1 MANEMTQRQIY
12 DLKRSLE
19 ELKKSRG
26 KHTELISL
34 YVPPSKQIFDVIS
47 YLRNEYSQ
55 SQNIKSK
62 TTMKNVLSAIESI
75 MSRLKTFKQPPP
87 NGLAMF
93 VGHKSIG
100 ADKTDMVAYIIE
112 PPMPVTTFLYRCD
125 SEFYTQPLEDM
136 LTEKE
141 IYGLFLI
148 DRRECTIGM
157 LRGSR
162 IEMLR
167 YMTSQVP
174 GKHGRG
180 GQSQRRF
187 ERLTEIAAHEWFVKC
202 GERASEIFLAEPN
215 IKGILVGGSGPTKQY
230 FVNESYLHYEI
241 QNKIIDTFDTG
252 YTDEFGLRELV
263 AAASDKMTD
272 LKVAQEKNVMK
283 RFLSEV
289 MKSDKSMAVYGE
301 HQVRK
306 ALEMGV
312 VDTLLLSEDLR
323 KYRVTMKCQSCG
335 YMQEKTMTEEELDD
349 FHSPSCPTCSTSI
362 SMDITQ
368 KVDLVDEL
376 SDLADKTSATVK
388 LISRNSEEGES
399 LYVAFGGIA
408 GILRY
413 PVEL

>member
-1 MANEMTQRQIY
+1 MEEEMTQRQIY
-12 DLKRSLE
+12 DLKRQLE
-19 ELKKSRG
+19 ELKKCRG

-34 YVPPSKQIFDVIS
+34 YVPPSKQIFDVVA

-93 VGHKSIG
+93 VGHKSVG
-100 ADKTDMVAYIIE
+100 ADKTEMVAYVIE
-112 PPMPVTTFLYRCD
+112 PPMPVITFLYRCD

-148 DRRECTIGM
+148 DRRECTVGM

-187 ERLTEIAAHEWFVKC
+187 ERNTEIAAHEWFVKC
-202 GERASEIFLAEPN
+202 GERASEIFLAEPKM
-215 IKGILVGGSGPTKQY
+215 KGILVGGSGPTKQY
-230 FVNESYLHYEI
+230 FVDEGYLHYEI
-241 QNKIIDTFDTG
+241 QKKIIDTFDTG
-252 YTDEFGLRELV
+252 YTDEYGLRELV
-263 AAASDKMTD
+263 ANASDKMTD

-289 MKSDKSMAVYGE
+289 TKSEKNMAVYGE
-301 HQVRK
+301 HHVRK

-312 VDTLLLSEDLR
+312 IDTLLLSEDLR

-335 YMQEKTMTEEELDD
+335 YTLEKTMTEEELEG
-349 FHSPSCPTCSTSI
+349 FVLSSCPTCQTSLP
-362 SMDITQ
+362 MEITQ

-388 LISRNSEEGES
+388 LISRNSEEGEA
-399 LYVAFGGIA
+399 LYAAFSGLA

-413 PVEL
+413 PLDI

>member
-1 MANEMTQRQIY
+1 MADEMTQRQIY
-12 DLKRSLE
+12 DLKLQLE
-19 ELKKSRG
+19 ELKKCRG

-34 YVPPSKQIFDVIS
+34 YVPPSKQIFDVVS

-75 MSRLKTFKQPPP
+75 MSRLKTFKQPLP

-93 VGHKSIG
+93 VGHKSVG
-100 ADKTDMVAYIIE
+100 ADKTDMVAYILE
-112 PPMPVTTFLYRCD
+112 PPMPVVTFLYRCD
-125 SEFYTQPLEDM
+125 SEFYTQPLEEI

-162 IEMLR
+162 IEMIR

-187 ERLTEIAAHEWFVKC
+187 ERNTEIAAHEWFVKC
-202 GERASEIFLAEPN
+202 GERASEIFLGEPKL
-215 IKGILVGGSGPTKQY
+215 KGILVGGPGPTKHY
-230 FVNESYLHYEI
+230 FVDEVYLHYEI
-241 QNKIIDTFDTG
+241 QKKIIDTFDTG
-252 YTDEFGLRELV
+252 YTDEFGLRELI
-263 AAASDKMTD
+263 ATASDKMTD
-272 LKVAQEKNVMK
+272 LKVSQEKNIMK
-283 RFLSEV
+283 RFLSQV
-289 MKSDKSMAVYGE
+289 TKSEKSIAVYGE

-323 KYRVTMKCQSCG
+323 KYRITMKCQSCG
-335 YMQEKTMTEEELDD
+335 YTQEKTLSEED
-349 FHSPSCPTCSTSI
+349 FESFTPPACPTCQTSI
-362 SMDITQ
+362 PMEITQ

-376 SDLADKTSATVK
+376 SDLAEKTSATVK

-399 LYVAFGGIA
+399 LYVAFSGLA

-413 PVEL
+413 PLDI

>member
-1 MANEMTQRQIY
+1 MTQRQIY
-12 DLKRSLE
+12 DLKRQLE
-19 ELKKSRG
+19 ELKKCRG

-34 YVPPSKQIFDVIS
+34 YVPSSKQIFDVVA

-75 MSRLKTFKQPPP
+75 MSRLKNFKQPPP

-100 ADKTDMVAYIIE
+100 ADKTDMVAFIIE
-112 PPMPVTTFLYRCD
+112 PPMPVVTFLYRCD
-125 SEFYTQPLEDM
+125 SAFYTQPLEEM

-148 DRRECTIGM
+148 DRRECTVGM

-162 IEMLR
+162 IEMLL

-202 GERASEIFLAEPN
+202 GERASAVFLAEPN
-215 IKGILVGGSGPTKQY
+215 IKGILVGGPGPTKQY

-241 QNKIIDTFDTG
+241 QKKIIDTFDTG
-252 YTDEFGLRELV
+252 YTDEFGLRDLV
-263 AAASDKMTD
+263 AAAADKMTD
-272 LKVAQEKNVMK
+272 LRVSQEKKVMK

-289 MKSDKSMAVYGE
+289 TKTEKSMAVYGE

-312 VDTLLLSEDLR
+312 VDTLLLSEEIR

-335 YMQEKTMTEEELDD
+335 YTQEKTLSEDALESFTA
-349 FHSPSCPTCSTSI
+349 PSCPTCKTSI
-362 SMDITQ
+362 PMVITQ
-368 KVDLVDEL
+368 KIDLIDEL
-376 SDLADKTSATVK
+376 SDLADRTSATVR

-399 LYVAFGGIA
+399 LYTAFGGLA

-413 PVEL
+413 PIEI